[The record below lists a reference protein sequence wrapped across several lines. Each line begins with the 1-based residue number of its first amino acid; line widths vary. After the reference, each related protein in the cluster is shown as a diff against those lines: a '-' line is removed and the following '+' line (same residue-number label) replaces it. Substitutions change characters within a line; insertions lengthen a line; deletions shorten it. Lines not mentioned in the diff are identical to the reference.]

1 MIERPDNLL
10 TCSRSYLQTTMD
22 ERIAAQGTDFVD
34 DQELN
39 NLYKASLARVLEE
52 DGRIQA
58 AGNIRMGEII
68 LIVDS
73 DTRVVSNQGFR
84 VYQQHAD
91 KHSQSTVCFMEPP
104 RCFCRPRWL

>member
-1 MIERPDNLL
+1 
-10 TCSRSYLQTTMD
+10 MD
-22 ERIAAQGTDFVD
+22 KRIADNGTDFID

-39 NLYKASLARVLEE
+39 NLYTASLARVLEE

-73 DTRVVSNQGFR
+73 DTRVVSTHGF
-84 VYQQHAD
+84 
-91 KHSQSTVCFMEPP
+91 
-104 RCFCRPRWL
+104 